1 LEGGAMTGSPLL
13 QAKNITQKF
22 RIPRRGGGYSDL
34 TAVNDTNLDLYAGE
48 TLAIVGESGCG
59 KTTLARAISWLVPP
73 TSGSVHLESI
83 ELGKL
88 SKSDLRQTRRNIQM
102 VFQDPYG
109 SLNPRQ
115 PIGAA
120 ISEPL
125 SIYRIGTSRSR
136 RDKVAALMEAVG
148 LRPEDANRYPHQFSG
163 GQRQRIAIARAIAL
177 EPKII
182 VADEPVSA
190 LDVSVQSQVL
200 NLMADLKDAHG
211 LTFLFISHDLTVV
224 RHFAERVAVMYLGK
238 IVEEGPV
245 ADLFENPQHPYTKA
259 LIAAAPKI
267 GQGKRKPGST
277 LQGDVPSPLNPPS
290 GCTFHPRCPVAIDRC
305 KTDVPYLKEGV
316 ACHLAEGAVS

>member
-1 LEGGAMTGSPLL
+1 MTSSPLI
-13 QAKNITQKF
+13 QVKGITKKF
-22 RIPRRGGGYSDL
+22 RVPRRGGGYSNL
-34 TAVNDTNLDLYAGE
+34 TAVNNISLNLYAGE

-59 KTTLARAISWLVPP
+59 KTTLAHAIPWLVPP
-73 TSGSVHLESI
+73 TSGSVLLESI

-125 SIYRIGTSRSR
+125 AIYRIGTSYSR

-163 GQRQRIAIARAIAL
+163 GQRQRVAIARAIAL
-177 EPKII
+177 NPKII

-200 NLMADLKDAHG
+200 NLMADLKEAHR

-224 RHFAERVAVMYLGK
+224 RHFANRVAVMYLGK

-245 ADLFENPQHPYTKA
+245 ADLLENPKHPYTQA
-259 LIAAAPKI
+259 LIEAVPKI
-267 GQGKRKPGST
+267 GQGKRKPGSS
-277 LQGDVPSPLNPPS
+277 LQGDVPSPLNPPN
-290 GCTFHPRCPVAIDRC
+290 GCKFHPRCPIAIDQC
-305 KTDVPYLKEGV
+305 KIDEPHLKEGV
-316 ACHLAEGAVS
+316 ACHLARRGP